1 MRQKKTPRTLGGAGE
16 ARLERGAWA
25 TGGSGGAQKGPRR
38 LDRACRAPRV
48 RGTLLE
54 TGARHREPAGL
65 HGNGAAPRAHG
76 PRRQG
81 RGGFPSPRKGRARD
95 RRARGP
101 ARSVESC
108 ASGRAAGSLRR
119 PRALGSRNPRASRPR
134 HAMRRGAG
142 ERQGPARRR
151 SAHWQGDEIDSP
163 TFSSP
168 FSLARRCR
176 EPSHLEQG
184 REDYHRLRP
193 ITNRA

>member
-1 MRQKKTPRTLGGAGE
+1 MRQKKTPRTLVGAGE
-16 ARLERGAWA
+16 ARLERGAGA
-25 TGGSGGAQKGPRR
+25 TGGLRRSAKRPAPAGPR
-38 LDRACRAPRV
+38 LPRVPV
-48 RGTLLE
+48 RGTLRE
-54 TGARHREPAGL
+54 TGARRREPAGL
-65 HGNGAAPRAHG
+65 RGNGAAPRAHG